1 MSVDELTT
9 KLGSAV
15 PLNLRLVTPVKLV
28 PWMSTL
34 VPTGP
39 LVGVNELTVGGGGM
53 TVNELE
59 LAPVPPGEV
68 TEIGPVVA
76 PLGTIA
82 WISESESTLKTA
94 LVPLNMTL
102 VAAV

>member
-15 PLNLRLVTPVKLV
+15 PLNVTEVAPVKFA

-39 LVGVNELTVGGGGM
+39 LGGVKELIAGGDGV
-53 TVNELE
+53 TVNG
-59 LAPVPPGEV
+59 PPVVSVPPGVV

-76 PLGTIA
+76 PTGTCAVMSFSELTTKLGSA
-82 WISESESTLKTA
+82 
-94 LVPLNMTL
+94 VPLNVTE
-102 VAAV
+102 VA